1 MSEDAAPEDGHGASV
16 PGEWAAQLLGYW
28 FDPATK
34 PLWFRGGPAFDAEVE
49 ARFGDWHGALRDQV
63 PDYFLTDPAHA
74 LAAVILFDQ
83 VPRNIHRGHADAF
96 ATDALALAI
105 SRAAVAQALD
115 AGLTVDQR
123 LFLYLP
129 FEHSE
134 AMDDQRESV
143 RLISA
148 LGDASYT
155 EFAQAHFDTVARFG
169 RFPHRNAALGRANR
183 DDEAAALAA
192 GAGF

>member
-1 MSEDAAPEDGHGASV
+1 LPVSEGNAHDAGV
-16 PGEWAAQLLGYW
+16 PADWAEQLLDYW

-34 PLWFRGGPAFDAEVE
+34 PLWFRGGPGFDAEVE
-49 ARFGDWHGALRDQV
+49 ARFGDWLPALRHHV
-63 PDYFLTDPAHA
+63 PERFLSGAFTA

-105 SRAAVAQALD
+105 SRAAIARGLD
-115 AGLTVDQR
+115 AGFDTDRR

-134 AMDDQRESV
+134 DLDDQRESV
-143 RLISA
+143 RLISQ
-148 LGDASYT
+148 LGDGQYA
-155 EFAQAHFDTVARFG
+155 EFAQAHFDMIARFG

-183 DDEAAALAA
+183 DDEAEALAA